1 LVPMSGVTMPVSQT
15 TAPPE
20 KVMIFI
26 DGQNLLYACAKF
38 SRKSGTGKKFWY
50 SDSKI
55 ERMLV
60 NLRPNRK
67 LVQVRFYTGVAEVD
81 AKRKNDEKR
90 FQGQMNS
97 LSLLQSSNK
106 WYVFHKIV
114 RAYPVVCPF
123 CRRKDKE
130 VVTICPECKQ
140 EIVMP
145 KNKGVDVALAAD
157 LLIYGLHDKYPFDT
171 GILVSGDTDF
181 APVIDSIKIHRPE
194 VRIEV
199 AQFKESVGDKL
210 RLSPNVN
217 FYDLDSRINQFG
229 RFV

>member
-1 LVPMSGVTMPVSQT
+1 MSGGVASISQT
-15 TAPPE
+15 TAPLE

-26 DGQNLLYACAKF
+26 DGQNLLYGCRDF
-38 SRKSGTGKKFWY
+38 SRTLGT
-50 SDSKI
+50 SKRFRYNDFKL

-60 NLRPNRK
+60 NLRPNRR

-81 AKRKNDEKR
+81 SERKDDEKR
-90 FQGQMNS
+90 FQRQMNA

-114 RAYPVVCPF
+114 KAYPVLCPF
-123 CRRKDKE
+123 CRGEGKE
-130 VVTICPECKQ
+130 IATICPECKQ

-157 LLIYGLHDKYPFDT
+157 LLVYGLHDKYPYDT
-171 GILVSGDTDF
+171 ATIVSGDTDF
-181 APVIDSIKIHRPE
+181 APVIDTIKTHRPE

-199 AQFKESVGDKL
+199 AQFKETAGDKL

-217 FYDLDSRINQFG
+217 FYELDSRTNQFG
-229 RFV
+229 KFV

>member
-1 LVPMSGVTMPVSQT
+1 MSSGAASISQT
-15 TAPPE
+15 TIPLE

-26 DGQNLLYACAKF
+26 DGQNLLYACRDF
-38 SRKSGTGKKFWY
+38 SLKSGTGKRFRY
-50 SDSKI
+50 NDSKL
-55 ERMLV
+55 ERTLV

-81 AKRKNDEKR
+81 GKRKDDEKR
-90 FQGQMNS
+90 FQGQMNA
-97 LSLLQSSNK
+97 LTVLQSSNK
-106 WYVFHKIV
+106 WYVFYKIV

-123 CRRKDKE
+123 CKRRDKE
-130 VVTICPECKQ
+130 IVTICPDCKQ

-157 LLIYGLHDKYPFDT
+157 LLVYGLHDKYPYDT
-171 GILVSGDTDF
+171 ATIVSGDTDF
-181 APVIDSIKIHRPE
+181 APVIDTIKTHRPE

-199 AQFKESVGDKL
+199 VQFKEIVGDKL

-217 FYDLDSRINQFG
+217 FYDLDSRTEQFG
-229 RFV
+229 KFV